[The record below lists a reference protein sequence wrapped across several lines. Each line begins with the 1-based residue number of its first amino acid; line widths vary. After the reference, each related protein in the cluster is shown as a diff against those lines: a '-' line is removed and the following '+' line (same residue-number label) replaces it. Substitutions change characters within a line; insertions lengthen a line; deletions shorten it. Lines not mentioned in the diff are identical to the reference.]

1 MKVLD
6 FHVCPCPALAH
17 NLCLR
22 IVSLL
27 VISVFHTNG
36 ADTYA
41 YYGSYWNPANDFFR
55 FSRVFFVPTTSG
67 YFENM
72 ILINTNDTFQCQL
85 YFCYCQYFL

>member
-1 MKVLD
+1 MSVL
-6 FHVCPCPALAH
+6 VLAH

-27 VISVFHTNG
+27 VISVSHTNDT
-36 ADTYA
+36 DTY
-41 YYGSYWNPANDFFR
+41 GSNWNPANDFFR